1 VSGFIAA
8 GSNNASAFKTTY
20 QDRNP
25 LEARVQKSFYGH
37 KKGVQVQMKD
47 TALHNKTFGLII
59 IISNL

>member
-37 KKGVQVQMKD
+37 KKGVQVQM
-47 TALHNKTFGLII
+47 
-59 IISNL
+59 